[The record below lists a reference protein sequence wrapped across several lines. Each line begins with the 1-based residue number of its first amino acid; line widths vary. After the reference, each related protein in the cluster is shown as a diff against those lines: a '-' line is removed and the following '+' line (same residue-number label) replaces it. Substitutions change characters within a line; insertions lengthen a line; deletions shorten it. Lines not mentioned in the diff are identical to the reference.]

1 MFGIVYA
8 DRRIKQGGTMKVLE
22 DFFKGLSDVTRLRI
36 MNLLLQGEL
45 CVCDI
50 QRIVDG
56 SQPTISRHLNYLKH
70 SGLVLDRRDGLR
82 VFYRVAKQNNT
93 DLKTLH
99 QFLRKIFKGK
109 SVLEDDLK
117 ELKDAMAQ
125 GTCAIPTPIRTVGHV
140 VNDTTSSRT
149 PLEAS

>member
-8 DRRIKQGGTMKVLE
+8 DRYILQGGTMKGLE
-22 DFFKGLSDVTRLRI
+22 GYFKGLSDVTRLRI

-56 SQPTISRHLNYLKH
+56 SQPTISRHLHYLKH

-82 VFYRVAKQNNT
+82 VFYRVPKEKST
-93 DLKTLH
+93 DIKALH
-99 QFLRKIFKGK
+99 QFLRKAFKGK
-109 SVLEDDLK
+109 RVLEGDLK
-117 ELKDAMAQ
+117 ELRDAMAR
-125 GTCAIPTPIRTVGHV
+125 GACAVPTPMRGVGPV
-140 VNDTTSSRT
+140 VNDTTGSRA
-149 PLEAS
+149 PLVAN

>member
-1 MFGIVYA
+1 MRA
-8 DRRIKQGGTMKVLE
+8 LE
-22 DFFKGLSDVTRLRI
+22 DYFKGLSDATRLRI

-50 QRIVDG
+50 QRILEG
-56 SQPTISRHLNYLKH
+56 SQPTVSRHLNYLKH

-82 VFYRVAKQNNT
+82 VFYRVAKGQDA
-93 DLKTLH
+93 DLKALH

-117 ELKDAMAQ
+117 ELKRALAR
-125 GTCAIPTPIRTVGHV
+125 GACAVPTSIRVGAFV
-140 VNDTTSSRT
+140 PGESITARAPLASR
-149 PLEAS
+149 

>member
-1 MFGIVYA
+1 
-8 DRRIKQGGTMKVLE
+8 MKDLE
-22 DFFKGLSDVTRLRI
+22 GYFKGLSDMTRLRI

-70 SGLVLDRRDGLR
+70 SGLLLDRRDGLR
-82 VFYRVAKQNNT
+82 VFYRVTKQNNT
-93 DLKTLH
+93 DLKVLH
-99 QFLRKIFKGK
+99 QFLRKVFKGK

-117 ELKDAMAQ
+117 ELKDAMAR
-125 GTCAIPTPIRTVGHV
+125 GACAIPTPIRTVGHV
-140 VNDTTSSRT
+140 VNDATTSRI
-149 PLEAS
+149 PLDA

>member
-1 MFGIVYA
+1 
-8 DRRIKQGGTMKVLE
+8 MKELE
-22 DFFKGLSDVTRLRI
+22 GYFKGLSDVTRLRI

-50 QRIVDG
+50 QRFVDG

-82 VFYRVAKQNNT
+82 VFYRVAKENSADSQA
-93 DLKTLH
+93 LR
-99 QFLRKIFKGK
+99 QFLRKVFKGK

-117 ELKDAMAQ
+117 ELRDSMARGACAKPTQIHTGGAVVSDA
-125 GTCAIPTPIRTVGHV
+125 
-140 VNDTTSSRT
+140 TSPRA
-149 PLEAS
+149 PLATS